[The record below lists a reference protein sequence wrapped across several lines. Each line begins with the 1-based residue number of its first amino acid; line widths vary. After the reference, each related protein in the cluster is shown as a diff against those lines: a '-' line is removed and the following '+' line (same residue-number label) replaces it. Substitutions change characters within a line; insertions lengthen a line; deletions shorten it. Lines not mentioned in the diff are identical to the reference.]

1 MPVRE
6 HLKALYHTT
15 EADSGRAVHALIKWL
30 EEAREGYDE
39 GTNEGSA
46 AAEDCV
52 RLLHTYTKTKSKAAR
67 QALAEAIE
75 TLWGKLPKNK

>member
-1 MPVRE
+1 MSVRE

-30 EEAREGYDE
+30 EEARESYEEGTDE
-39 GTNEGSA
+39 GSE

-52 RLLHTYTKTKSKAAR
+52 RLLHTYTKTKSSAAR
-67 QALAEAIE
+67 QALAGAIE
-75 TLWGKLPKNK
+75 HLWDTLPPKK